1 MPERVGR
8 RTRELRREE
17 QQPHPVTQPRGR
29 DQRPEPELR
38 HGAGPWPTHDE
49 LLSFGVQILVAKRGR
64 VDGIEYLLQFAYMYF
79 VDRALGRKRVASSGF
94 VMGPGGASA

>member
-1 MPERVGR
+1 MLEQRDQLQGWSALPGAIRADAVDMPERVGR

-49 LLSFGVQILVAKRGR
+49 LLSFGVQILVAKRR
-64 VDGIEYLLQFAYMYF
+64 RIDGIE
-79 VDRALGRKRVASSGF
+79 
-94 VMGPGGASA
+94 